1 MVKKLSLLLF
11 SSLALAACSNTQDAT
26 VETETIAIDESVESS
41 SELTQAEWME
51 QYGPE
56 TATYADETLT
66 TEYGTFVFKESDYT
80 ESLDGSPVV
89 IVRFDYTNT
98 TDENQGIEF
107 LIWDYF
113 DGKQIFESTTEPTGY
128 LIMDEDEPYYEE
140 YNNTQVEIN
149 PGATVSGAY
158 GITLK
163 DTSVP
168 LTLDFKDEN
177 GDVIGTKEYVL
188 Q

>member
-1 MVKKLSLLLF
+1 MKKIIGLLLA
-11 SSLALAACSNTQDAT
+11 SSFILVACDDTSNASND
-26 VETETIAIDESVESS
+26 TETIITEKSSESS
-41 SELTQAEWME
+41 SELTQAEWVE

-56 TATYADETLT
+56 TATYEDETLT
-66 TEYGTFVFKESDYT
+66 TQYGTFGFKESDYT

-98 TDENQGIEF
+98 TDENQNIES

-113 DGKQIFESTTEPTGY
+113 DGKQVFENTTEATGY
-128 LIMDEDEPYYEE
+128 LIMDEEEPYYDE

-163 DTSVP
+163 DNSVP

-177 GDVIGTKEYVL
+177 GEVIGTKEFVL
-188 Q
+188 E